1 MSQGPGDTLGTRIS
15 DVGFCTWAGSPDM
28 VEMSATLTMAERLGA
43 DVVELSLADEDIV
56 VGCKIIP
63 DRLRRLKDIIKNHAL
78 RYTVHGPGY
87 VNFMATDDFDR
98 NKRLCRTFLELCGE
112 IGAKSMIMHTG
123 YCMHD
128 DEAVT
133 EDCYAQQR
141 DAFHEMGEVARS
153 YGVTI
158 CVENIYDYAEGMR
171 TASPT
176 KLANEIREIGH
187 PNVVAT
193 LDFGHAAIQC
203 TIDQLDYVKECRAM
217 APQVRH
223 LHVHDNFGLPPNYNN
238 LARGAEA
245 AAFGYDDL
253 HLPIGYGDNMHWE
266 EVLPDMAVM
275 DGTTM
280 ILELRMPEYTHA
292 LEESLAKA
300 RQFAMLI
307 NGTTERTGA

>member
-1 MSQGPGDTLGTRIS
+1 
-15 DVGFCTWAGSPDM
+15 M
-28 VEMSATLTMAERLGA
+28 VEIPAKLAMAERLGA
-43 DVVELSLADEDIV
+43 DVVELSLFDEDIV

-87 VNFMATDDFDR
+87 VNFMATADLDR

-112 IGAKSMIMHTG
+112 IEVKSMVMHTG

-133 EDCYAQQR
+133 EDRYEQQR

-153 YGVTI
+153 CGVTI

-176 KLANEIREIGH
+176 KLASEIREIGH

-203 TIDQLDYVKECRAM
+203 TIDQLDYVQACRTL
-217 APQVRH
+217 APQVGH
-223 LHVHDNFGLPPNYNN
+223 LHVHDNFALPPNYNN
-238 LARGAEA
+238 LATGAES

-253 HLPIGYGDNMHWE
+253 HLPVGWGDDMHWDE
-266 EVLPDMAVM
+266 TLPDLAVM

-280 ILELRMPEYTHA
+280 ILELRLPQYAHV
-292 LEESLAKA
+292 LEESLATA
-300 RQFAMLI
+300 RRFAALI
-307 NGTTERTGA
+307 NGGS